1 MLYLPWRQETEDLLG
16 EYNTAQEA
24 LLAKKDQVVNAERS
38 QASAIARTK
47 LVNIFVP
54 HANIEKVDSNKENI
68 SHFILQYEVQC
79 DGDDGDFENFTMA
92 IASKYIEQN
101 IEYDLKVEELFEYIG
116 YLKQI
121 KC

>member
-1 MLYLPWRQETEDLLG
+1 MLPVQNET
-16 EYNTAQEA
+16 
-24 LLAKKDQVVNAERS
+24 VVNVERS

-79 DGDDGDFENFTMA
+79 DGEDGDFENFTMA
-92 IASKYIEQN
+92 IASKYIEHM
-101 IEYDLKVEELFEYIG
+101 I
-116 YLKQI
+116 
-121 KC
+121 

>member
-1 MLYLPWRQETEDLLG
+1 MYVPICQILNSP
-16 EYNTAQEA
+16 
-24 LLAKKDQVVNAERS
+24 
-38 QASAIARTK
+38 RTK

-79 DGDDGDFENFTMA
+79 DGEDGDFENFTMA

-116 YLKQI
+116 YLKQMFMG
-121 KC
+121 KTNLRNV